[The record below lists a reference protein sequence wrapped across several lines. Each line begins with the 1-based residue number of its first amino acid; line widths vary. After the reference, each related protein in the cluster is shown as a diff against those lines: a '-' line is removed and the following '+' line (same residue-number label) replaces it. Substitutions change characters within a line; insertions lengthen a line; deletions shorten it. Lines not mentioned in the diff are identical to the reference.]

1 MGRVKAMMM
10 DLEEKFEEKAVMV
23 ADDCETWHE
32 FSSKMESHM
41 DLVNHMGLDDVMNM
55 LAEIWTEHQMNL
67 VIENHMGLDDVAK
80 AIRMAEIW
88 TEHQESAGKEA
99 YGGVVLDD

>member
-10 DLEEKFEEKAVMV
+10 EQEELFDEKAVMV
-23 ADDCETWHE
+23 ADECETWHE
-32 FSSKMESHM
+32 FSSKMESYM

-55 LAEIWTEHQMNL
+55 LAEIWTEHQ
-67 VIENHMGLDDVAK
+67 
-80 AIRMAEIW
+80 
-88 TEHQESAGKEA
+88 ESAGKEA

>member
-1 MGRVKAMMM
+1 MGRVKAWMM
-10 DLEEKFEEKAVMV
+10 DLEEKFEDKAVMV

-55 LAEIWTEHQMNL
+55 LS
-67 VIENHMGLDDVAK
+67 
-80 AIRMAEIW
+80 EIW

>member
-1 MGRVKAMMM
+1 MGKVKAWIM
-10 DLEEKFEEKAVMV
+10 DLEEKFEDKAVMV

-55 LAEIWTEHQMNL
+55 LS
-67 VIENHMGLDDVAK
+67 
-80 AIRMAEIW
+80 EIW

>member
-10 DLEEKFEEKAVMV
+10 DLEEKFADKALDIV
-23 ADDCETWHE
+23 DECETWHQ

-41 DLVNHMGLDDVMNM
+41 NLVDHMGMSDVMGM
-55 LAEIWTEHQMNL
+55 L
-67 VIENHMGLDDVAK
+67 
-80 AIRMAEIW
+80 AEIW

-99 YGGVVLDD
+99 YGGMVKDD

>member
-1 MGRVKAMMM
+1 MGRVKAWIM
-10 DLEEKFEEKAVMV
+10 DLEEKFEDKAVMV

-41 DLVNHMGLDDVMNM
+41 DLVNHMGLDDVMN
-55 LAEIWTEHQMNL
+55 LL
-67 VIENHMGLDDVAK
+67 
-80 AIRMAEIW
+80 AEIW

>member
-1 MGRVKAMMM
+1 MGRVKAWIM
-10 DLEEKFEEKAVMV
+10 DLEEKFEDKAVMV

-55 LAEIWTEHQMNL
+55 LAEIWT
-67 VIENHMGLDDVAK
+67 D
-80 AIRMAEIW
+80 
-88 TEHQESAGKEA
+88 HQESAGKEA

>member
-10 DLEEKFEEKAVMV
+10 DLEEKFEDKAVML

-55 LAEIWTEHQMNL
+55 LAEIWTEHQ
-67 VIENHMGLDDVAK
+67 
-80 AIRMAEIW
+80 
-88 TEHQESAGKEA
+88 ESAVKEA

>member
-10 DLEEKFEEKAVMV
+10 DLEEKFEDKAVML

-55 LAEIWTEHQMNL
+55 LAEIWTEHQ
-67 VIENHMGLDDVAK
+67 
-80 AIRMAEIW
+80 
-88 TEHQESAGKEA
+88 ESAGKEA

>member
-10 DLEEKFEEKAVMV
+10 DLEEKFEDKAVMV
-23 ADDCETWHE
+23 ADDCETWHQ

-55 LAEIWTEHQMNL
+55 LAEIWTEHQ
-67 VIENHMGLDDVAK
+67 
-80 AIRMAEIW
+80 
-88 TEHQESAGKEA
+88 ESAGKEA

>member
-1 MGRVKAMMM
+1 MGRVKAWMM
-10 DLEEKFEEKAVMV
+10 DLEEKFEDKAVML

-55 LAEIWTEHQMNL
+55 LAEIWTEHQ
-67 VIENHMGLDDVAK
+67 
-80 AIRMAEIW
+80 
-88 TEHQESAGKEA
+88 ESASKEA
-99 YGGVVLDD
+99 YGCVVLDD

>member
-1 MGRVKAMMM
+1 MGRVKAWIM

-23 ADDCETWHE
+23 ADECETWHE

-55 LAEIWTEHQMNL
+55 LAEIWTEHQ
-67 VIENHMGLDDVAK
+67 
-80 AIRMAEIW
+80 
-88 TEHQESAGKEA
+88 ESAGKEA

>member
-1 MGRVKAMMM
+1 MGRVKAWIM
-10 DLEEKFEEKAVMV
+10 DLEEKFEDKAVMV

-55 LAEIWTEHQMNL
+55 LAEIWTEHQ
-67 VIENHMGLDDVAK
+67 
-80 AIRMAEIW
+80 
-88 TEHQESAGKEA
+88 ESAGKEA

>member
-1 MGRVKAMMM
+1 MGRVKAWIM

-23 ADDCETWHE
+23 ADDCETWHD

-55 LAEIWTEHQMNL
+55 LAEIWTEHQ
-67 VIENHMGLDDVAK
+67 
-80 AIRMAEIW
+80 
-88 TEHQESAGKEA
+88 ESAGKEA

>member
-41 DLVNHMGLDDVMNM
+41 DLVNHMGLDDV
-55 LAEIWTEHQMNL
+55 
-67 VIENHMGLDDVAK
+67 AK

>member
-10 DLEEKFEEKAVMV
+10 DLEEKFEDKAVML

-55 LAEIWTEHQMNL
+55 LAEIWTEHQ
-67 VIENHMGLDDVAK
+67 
-80 AIRMAEIW
+80 
-88 TEHQESAGKEA
+88 ESAGKEA
-99 YGGVVLDD
+99 YGGVVFDD

>member
-1 MGRVKAMMM
+1 MGKVKAWMM
-10 DLEEKFEEKAVMV
+10 DLEEKFEDKAVML

-55 LAEIWTEHQMNL
+55 LAEIWTEHQ
-67 VIENHMGLDDVAK
+67 
-80 AIRMAEIW
+80 
-88 TEHQESAGKEA
+88 ESAGKEA

>member
-10 DLEEKFEEKAVMV
+10 DLEEKFEDKAVML

-55 LAEIWTEHQMNL
+55 LAEIWTEY
-67 VIENHMGLDDVAK
+67 
-80 AIRMAEIW
+80 
-88 TEHQESAGKEA
+88 QESIGKEA
-99 YGGVVLDD
+99 YGGMVKDD

>member
-10 DLEEKFEEKAVMV
+10 EREELFDEKAFMV
-23 ADDCETWHE
+23 AHDCETWHQ

-55 LAEIWTEHQMNL
+55 LAEIWTEY
-67 VIENHMGLDDVAK
+67 
-80 AIRMAEIW
+80 
-88 TEHQESAGKEA
+88 QESIGKEA
-99 YGGVVLDD
+99 YGGMVKDD

>member
-10 DLEEKFEEKAVMV
+10 DLEEKFADKAVMV

-41 DLVNHMGLDDVMNM
+41 GLVNHMGLDDVMNM
-55 LAEIWTEHQMNL
+55 
-67 VIENHMGLDDVAK
+67 
-80 AIRMAEIW
+80 MAEIW

-99 YGGVVLDD
+99 YGGMVKDD

>member
-10 DLEEKFEEKAVMV
+10 DLEEKFEDKAVMV
-23 ADDCETWHE
+23 ADECETWHE

-55 LAEIWTEHQMNL
+55 LAEIWTEHQ
-67 VIENHMGLDDVAK
+67 
-80 AIRMAEIW
+80 
-88 TEHQESAGKEA
+88 ESAGKEA

>member
-10 DLEEKFEEKAVMV
+10 EQEDLFDEKAVMV
-23 ADDCETWHE
+23 ADECETWHE

-55 LAEIWTEHQMNL
+55 LAEIWTEHQ
-67 VIENHMGLDDVAK
+67 
-80 AIRMAEIW
+80 
-88 TEHQESAGKEA
+88 ESIAKEA
-99 YGGVVLDD
+99 YGGMVKDD

>member
-1 MGRVKAMMM
+1 MGKVKAWMM
-10 DLEEKFEEKAVMV
+10 DLEEKFEDKAVMV

-55 LAEIWTEHQMNL
+55 LS
-67 VIENHMGLDDVAK
+67 
-80 AIRMAEIW
+80 EIW

>member
-10 DLEEKFEEKAVMV
+10 EQEELFEEKAVMV

-32 FSSKMESHM
+32 FSAKMESHM

-55 LAEIWTEHQMNL
+55 LAEIWTEHQ
-67 VIENHMGLDDVAK
+67 
-80 AIRMAEIW
+80 
-88 TEHQESAGKEA
+88 ESAGKEA
-99 YGGVVLDD
+99 YGGVILDD

>member
-1 MGRVKAMMM
+1 MGRVKAWIM
-10 DLEEKFEEKAVMV
+10 DLEEKFEDKAVMV

-32 FSSKMESHM
+32 FSNKMESHM

-55 LAEIWTEHQMNL
+55 LAEIWTEHQ
-67 VIENHMGLDDVAK
+67 
-80 AIRMAEIW
+80 
-88 TEHQESAGKEA
+88 ESAGKEA